1 MTAACGQRTLAK
13 VVRTD
18 GSAIVGELIDVR
30 PEAVVVKAV
39 DGTTI
44 TVPRASIAALET
56 ARSAEL
62 ASTLGSRASTSN
74 STTAGSA
81 TPSDPTSSRKPG
93 SKSGRET
100 RAAAGSPS
108 KIVLASGTVLEITLN
123 STIGSDT
130 SYVGES
136 VDSVLL
142 TPASLGSVPANVC
155 HVIGAIA
162 DVKRPEEANGRG
174 RLAVRFNTLRVLKGT
189 AVPIVAT
196 MEWEAPARREPPARV
211 PLWRRLMARTKRG
224 LGFDQ
229 DSHGVNVHVAAGTVL
244 RVRLEQAA
252 TIPAQAQ

>member
-30 PEAVVVKAV
+30 PEAVVVKGV

-44 TVPRASIAALET
+44 TVPRASIASLEA

-62 ASTLGSRASTSN
+62 ASTLGSRAAASN
-74 STTAGSA
+74 STTPGSA
-81 TPSDPTSSRKPG
+81 TPSDSTSSRTPG
-93 SKSGRET
+93 SKSGGEA
-100 RAAAGSPS
+100 RAAVGPPS

-142 TPASLGSVPANVC
+142 TPASLGSMPANAC

-174 RLAVRFNTLRVLKGT
+174 RLAVRFDTLRVLKGT

-196 MEWEAPARREPPARV
+196 MEWEAPGRREPPARL

-229 DSHGVNVHVAAGTVL
+229 DSRGTNVHVAAGTVL
-244 RVRLEQAA
+244 RVRLEQPA
-252 TIPAQAQ
+252 TIPAQ